1 MSVNPQ
7 TGPSDYSEDI
17 YNSIK
22 VMNNMETNIMQ
33 KAADKLQTELGML
46 ETLPT
51 EVAYSFSVAVMGQA
65 TQLLGI
71 SQVGVPSE
79 QLNTQ
84 NATLNMV
91 TYIQS
96 LWNDL
101 SGSAG
106 GYSSENNGSKP
117 SSQQQA
123 DADDLYRSL
132 TDLQKLCE
140 ASLDPNSPGFGWM
153 NENTANT
160 MLNSINTILNAIT
173 DGGQDTSP
181 SAIANNILNWYGAYD
196 SNPTGSSYS
205 TEINDCTNAMNTM
218 VNTMNQ
224 TSSVTTGL
232 LKTGASELQQFYGAV
247 ESSGQSQTQATN
259 YFIQNEITN

>member
-7 TGPSDYSEDI
+7 TGPSEYAENIQS
-17 YNSIK
+17 SITA
-22 VMNNMETNIMQ
+22 MQNMENSIMQ

-101 SGSAG
+101 SGSAQ
-106 GYSSENNGSKP
+106 GYNSNNGSNP

-123 DADDLYRSL
+123 DAGDLYASL
-132 TDLQKLCE
+132 QDLQLLCE
-140 ASLDPNSPGFGWM
+140 ASLNPSSSDYGWM
-153 NENTANT
+153 NQNTAST
-160 MLNSINTILNAIT
+160 MLNSVNTILNAIT
-173 DGGQDTSP
+173 DSGQDTTGY
-181 SAIANNILNWYGAYD
+181 AIANNILNWYGSYD
-196 SNPTGSSYS
+196 SNPTSSTYS
-205 TEINDCTNAMNTM
+205 TEINNCTNSMNTM
-218 VNTMNQ
+218 INTMNQ